1 MIAIVI
7 SKEDEASVCIGKE
20 LLSLQ
25 KWEELGK
32 NIYRSGDKLMY
43 FIEDTHLYHD
53 NIDEEIKKWGKA
65 EAVIFASRHS
75 SASEKKTLS
84 VHPIGNFGEAKF
96 GGKSRELVKSAP
108 LLMRNA
114 LKHLQVKAGGM
125 GYNVCYEVT
134 HHGPYLS
141 TPAFFIE
148 TGSTQKEWNDR
159 EACRVIAE
167 TIIEAK
173 NEKAD
178 VAIGIGG
185 GHYAPRFTDIA
196 MHKKIAFGH
205 MIPDYRLPNIDEDM
219 IQKAID
225 ATPDVKYAYFH
236 GKKGRKFKNFFE
248 DEGIECIIK

>member
-7 SKEDEASVCIGKE
+7 SEKDDASVCIGKE
-20 LLSLQ
+20 LMSLQ
-25 KWEELGK
+25 KWEKLGE

-43 FIEDTHLYHD
+43 FIEGTHLYHD

-65 EAVIFASRHS
+65 EAIIFASRHS
-75 SASEKKTLS
+75 STSERRTLS

-96 GGKSRELVKSAP
+96 GGKSRELVTSAP

-114 LKHLQVKAGGM
+114 LKLLQVKAERM
-125 GYNVCYEVT
+125 DYDVCYEVT

-148 TGSTQKEWNDR
+148 TGSTEREWNDR
-159 EACRVIAE
+159 GACRTIAE
-167 TIIEAK
+167 AIIEVK

-196 MHKKIAFGH
+196 MHKNIAFGH
-205 MIPDYRLPNIDEDM
+205 MIPDYQLPNIDEDM

-225 ATPDVKYAYFH
+225 ATPDAKYVCFH
-236 GKKGRKFKNFFE
+236 GKKSRKFKKFFE
-248 DEGIECIIK
+248 DKGIECIL